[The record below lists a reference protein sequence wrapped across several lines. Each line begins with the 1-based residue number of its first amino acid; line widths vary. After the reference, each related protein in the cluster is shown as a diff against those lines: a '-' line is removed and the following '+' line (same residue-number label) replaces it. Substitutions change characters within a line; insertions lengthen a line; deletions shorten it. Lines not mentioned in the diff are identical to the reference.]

1 MKKPKAGDKVV
12 FISPKHLNFL
22 GQIGEVTEKLWRNEG
37 DIIVD
42 FGSVYVSFKKP
53 YKEISRHTS
62 LAKPLQAFARI
73 LQIWKKIWKKTRKE
87 QAIATIGGIL
97 VTYGAY
103 TIHTGLAIICIGAF
117 LMTFGVKQ

>member
-1 MKKPKAGDKVV
+1 MNKPKAGDKVV

-22 GQIGEVTEKLWRNEG
+22 GHIGEVKQTKWCHED
-37 DIIVD
+37 DIVVD
-42 FGSVYVSFKKP
+42 FGESEYVVFHKP

-62 LAKPLQAFARI
+62 LAKPLQALARV
-73 LQIWKKIWKKTRKE
+73 LQMWKKTKKE

-103 TIHTGLAIICIGAF
+103 TIHTGLAVICIGAL
-117 LMTFGVKQ
+117 LMTYGVKQ